1 VKAARL
7 LKEARARGA
16 EVYLKGDHAAFT
28 GQLPDQLVTAMR
40 AAKTEIVAELK
51 REAAAKPAY
60 DPDRLQR
67 EANQRNAQAARDG
80 LTDRWCACGWP
91 ATFACRQGNRE
102 AWKCRE
108 CGPTGGTA

>member
-16 EVYLKGDHAAFT
+16 EVYLKDDGHAAFA

-51 REAAAKPAY
+51 REAAAKPE
-60 DPDRLQR
+60 QVGFCH
-67 EANQRNAQAARDG
+67 RDW
-80 LTDRWCACGWP
+80 R
-91 ATFACRQGNRE
+91 ATRFRHGA
-102 AWKCRE
+102 
-108 CGPTGGTA
+108 